1 MVQLEQVTILNSID
15 HNIGVVTNG
24 VQRAV
29 ATWYGPPQGPGSGGA
44 CGFANDV
51 SFGPFNG
58 MISAGNNYLFQGG
71 LGCGGCYS
79 VKCINNAF
87 CSGYPITVTIT
98 DECPGAC
105 NNVPIHFDLSGTAL
119 VPCRYATK
127 MTFKVDGG
135 SNPNYFACAIEYVPE
150 DGAIKSVELKPSN
163 SVNWLPMQESFGA
176 TWKININ
183 PGVMKSPFSIRVTT
197 KQSNKVYTSFDVI
210 PVGWQPNKRYP

>member
-1 MVQLEQVTILNSID
+1 MIEL

-44 CGFANDV
+44 CGFANDW
-51 SFGPFNG
+51 NC
-58 MISAGNNYLFQGG
+58 IALRK
-71 LGCGGCYS
+71 LGRIE
-79 VKCINNAF
+79 VEFAR
-87 CSGYPITVTIT
+87 
-98 DECPGAC
+98 
-105 NNVPIHFDLSGTAL
+105 

-163 SVNWLPMQESFGA
+163 SVNWLPMQ
-176 TWKININ
+176 KIIW
-183 PGVMKSPFSIRVTT
+183 SYLE
-197 KQSNKVYTSFDVI
+197 NKY
-210 PVGWQPNKRYP
+210 